1 MATPKSKRR
10 ESKVLQGVR
19 CALETVKSSTAFV
32 VHRVEHPCRLYGPF
46 SSLSLGLIACTNTSQ
61 TDMSRVALRFEQ
73 LFKVEATERG
83 EGENFIHTCK
93 KTLWP
98 VFHASPSYKDTERS
112 VLLEIVSEILVKLGC
127 KVTMEKRFH
136 KALEAVLA
144 RDLKMSRSLSTSA
157 LGLGSTKTWHGTPDL
172 RVRGVVFCE
181 KSEEEVSDSE
191 SEDKEDKSSVSS
203 DGMATNFEGKI
214 KFRASNLPQ
223 VVATCVVSS
232 FTESSRHPDKSP
244 LIPTVLIDRLSYLV
258 CLYDCERDVLLI
270 SNKKSLCTKGHLSR
284 SGIALLWVVLNHR

>member
-1 MATPKSKRR
+1 MATP
-10 ESKVLQGVR
+10 ESKVLRSVR
-19 CALETVKSSTAFV
+19 CALERVESSTAFV
-32 VHRVEHPCRLYGPF
+32 VHRVEPPFCPFGPF
-46 SSLSLGLIACTNTSQ
+46 SSLTLRLKACTNSSQ
-61 TDMSRVALRFEQ
+61 TDRSRVALRFEQ

-98 VFHASPSYKDTERS
+98 DFHASPSYKDTERS

-127 KVTMEKRFH
+127 KVTMEKRRFH
-136 KALEAVLA
+136 TALEAVLA
-144 RDLKMSRSLSTSA
+144 RDPKMSRSLSTSA
-157 LGLGSTKTWHGTPDL
+157 LGLGSTETWHGTPDL

-181 KSEEEVSDSE
+181 NGEKEVSDSE
-191 SEDKEDKSSVSS
+191 SEDEEDKSSVSS
-203 DGMATNFEGKI
+203 DFEGKI

-244 LIPTVLIDRLSYLV
+244 LIPTVFIDRLSYLV
-258 CLYDCERDVLLI
+258 CLYDCESDVLLI
-270 SNKKSLCTKGHLSR
+270 SNKKSLCTKGHLSQ